1 MSNHDSMI
9 FKIFFLLLLVVKDV
23 GRSRCVLI
31 MTIMYVKKPKIFEK
45 PRDLI
50 LLEQTFSTRR
60 KDLILQASG
69 QTTYVLK
76 KARPV

>member
-1 MSNHDSMI
+1 
-9 FKIFFLLLLVVKDV
+9 
-23 GRSRCVLI
+23 
-31 MTIMYVKKPKIFEK
+31 MTTIFEK

-50 LLEQTFSTRR
+50 LLEQTFSTSC

-76 KARPV
+76 KARPI